1 MEPKRLAPFFVVT
14 ALFHAA
20 SVATRF
26 DVVAAQIPAP
36 VQSAILFAQLPLLLV
51 GGYFE
56 GMLDYGDGVG
66 PVWMRIKSRPVKW
79 SFTFAFIYLVTV
91 VLQTWGISLGPL
103 DPSPPKQW
111 PEMQRAGWFAM
122 FTAGMF
128 FPNYLAATSSLIP
141 ALRAITSPLRKLPG
155 VVAVAIASVLGVA
168 AGYAAVVALGSAKVG
183 AGVGKANDLWQ
194 SLQESPQTAL
204 PIALGMAWGPILVGL
219 VTEKLGGNKKE
230 AGAA

>member
-1 MEPKRLAPFFVVT
+1 VAPKTLAPFFVLT

-26 DVVAAQIPAP
+26 DVLADQIPAS
-36 VQSAILFAQLPLLLV
+36 VQAAILFAQLPLLLV

-56 GMLDYGDGVG
+56 GMLDYGEGVG

-91 VLQTWGISLGPL
+91 VLQTWNISLGPL
-103 DPSPPKQW
+103 DPTPPKQW

-141 ALRAITSPLRKLPG
+141 ALRAITSPLRKLPKMA
-155 VVAVAIASVLGVA
+155 AVAIASVLGVA
-168 AGYAAVVALGSAKVG
+168 AGYAVVVALGSAKLG
-183 AGVGKANDLWQ
+183 DKVGKANDFWQ
-194 SLQESPQTAL
+194 SLQQSPQTAL
-204 PIALGMAWGPILVGL
+204 PIALAMVWVPILFELLTGR
-219 VTEKLGGNKKE
+219 GKE
-230 AGAA
+230 ESAA